1 MQYIVCTTY
10 CMAPALT
17 RPLFPSA
24 SIIGL
29 KIEIFAIFQSIAI
42 NIREQFDLTQWVE
55 ITDKE
60 TDESWDMFIICKI
73 NSGLVRTA
81 GQYCEKKVLGRL

>member
-1 MQYIVCTTY
+1 
-10 CMAPALT
+10 MAPALT

-60 TDESWDMFIICKI
+60 TDESWDMFIIWKI

-81 GQYCEKKVLGRL
+81 GQYCEKKFWADYEQLLF